1 MSMTMNWLIDRLLML
16 GLVAIIAAAVVVLS
30 AAGFRYA
37 GETCGF
43 AALVASLVSAWLRR

>member
-1 MSMTMNWLIDRLLML
+1 MTMNWLIDRLLVL
-16 GLVAIIAAAVVVLS
+16 GLVAIIVGAIVVLS

-43 AALVASLVSAWLRR
+43 AALVGSLVTAWLRR